1 MVETRPVS
9 SVEPHTLYLVATPI
23 GNLGDLT
30 SRAVEV
36 LKAVDC
42 IACEDTRHSRV
53 LLDAHGIGTPTT
65 SLPAFAEGAR
75 AEGLVQR
82 LKDGQALALISDAG
96 SPAIS
101 DPGERLVA
109 ECVAAGLRVVPVP
122 GPSAVIAALSA
133 SGLPTSRFHFLGFL
147 PRTQSEARAMVDE
160 VAGLPATLVLYESP
174 RRVVETLGLL
184 EAVLGDR
191 PACVARELTKLHE
204 TFVRGRLSEVRARLA
219 EGEVLGEI
227 VVLVQGRAGQGRWG
241 EAEVRAALE
250 AGLGRGER
258 LKTLAGEVAKASG
271 WSSQDVY
278 RLGVGLKG

>member
-1 MVETRPVS
+1 MRAL
-9 SVEPHTLYLVATPI
+9 VEPSTLYLVATPI

-30 SRAVEV
+30 TRAIEV

-53 LLDAHGIGTPTT
+53 LLDANGITTPTT

-75 AEGLVQR
+75 ADALVQR
-82 LKDGQALALISDAG
+82 LKEGQSLALISDAG

-122 GPSAVIAALSA
+122 GASAVVAALSA

-147 PRTQSEARAMVDE
+147 PRTQSEARAMLDE
-160 VAGLPATLVLYESP
+160 VAGLSATLVLYESP
-174 RRVVETLGLL
+174 RRVVETLSLL
-184 EAVLGDR
+184 QEALGDR
-191 PACVARELTKLHE
+191 PACVAREVTKLHE
-204 TFVRGRLSEVRARLA
+204 EFLRGTLSDLSTRLGKA
-219 EGEVLGEI
+219 EVLGEI
-227 VVLVQGRAGQGRWG
+227 VVLVHGRVAEPRWTQ
-241 EAEVRAALE
+241 AEVIIALE

-258 LKTLAGEVAKASG
+258 LKSLSSEIAKAAG

-278 RLGVGLKG
+278 RLGVSLKAH